1 VFFFGS
7 AQFLSSRD
15 ATLRLS
21 RSRSFL
27 LIIADLFVLRAR
39 ALLPFEK
46 EREREREKERKKDQK
61 SKKKKKMRN
70 RLEEKNQKESKHERV
85 FDGAKSS
92 NSLNP
97 FITLRIRHTH
107 TEGRLK
113 RRRSQRRTHKM
124 GLNKRRRKE
133 DEGESSSSY
142 STSSDDDENDDENKN
157 KTTMNVEEFG
167 FERVEKL
174 TGRRLKQE
182 KLNKKKQKSGGFES
196 MDLPPDIFRAI
207 KRKGYRLPTPIQR
220 KAIPVISTGVDVVAM
235 ARTGSGKTAA
245 FMVPV
250 LAALQKHSLRNG
262 ARALILAPTR
272 ELALQTFAVTRD
284 MAKFTD
290 LRLCALVGGDS
301 MEMQFEDLANN
312 PDVIV
317 ATPGRVLH
325 HTNEIESFSL
335 RLVEK
340 VVLDEADRLLEMGFQ
355 DQLSEIMKK
364 VSQSRQTLLFSATLP
379 SALAEFVKV
388 GLREPRVI
396 RLDAE
401 MKISE
406 DLRLTFALV
415 RKEEKIAAL
424 LRILQTV
431 VENEKSQTV
440 VFASTRHHVEHLET
454 LLKKEGHSCV
464 SIFGAMDFAA
474 RKIALATF
482 KSGKANVMVVTDV
495 AARGIDVPL
504 LDNVINYDFP
514 ANAKLFVHRVGRVAR
529 AGRKGIAHSILVKEE
544 LGYVVDL
551 HLFLGRKIK
560 PADIVPPQN
569 KEEAEKRAR
578 EGDANEESVVGTFPI
593 GSLDLLADRVRELHE
608 THIELEALQKTTV
621 NAYKAYQK
629 TRIPASSES
638 VARAKPLIE
647 CGPHP
652 LFCAAIFRKAS
663 NAGGT
668 ANTTTYKNAKELA
681 ELMRG
686 MKNYRPHAT
695 VLEAEFASAG
705 KIGKNWKSSVSVN
718 AMSEKRKAHAK
729 FIEMRNNGEEKTKKL
744 RPLGDDENP
753 IVAGNTHA
761 DDDADDDDDGSDDDS
776 DNDEGNDDDD
786 DDDERVNGVDIGAG
800 GGGGSGGKK
809 KLKTLVS
816 QDAFSRGKFRDDEFF
831 MDVVPRKINHKE
843 LGLSTKEGCTM
854 DDLNEM
860 TMDIV
865 AEDGASMR
873 KQKKLVSVWDK
884 KKKNYVQ
891 VDANEIG
898 KNGKR
903 IKNESGKVVSKDT
916 LGKTYKKWQSKTNRY
931 VSQVGEVEDEKTR
944 ARYDKKKRAGAS
956 EGGGMSRFK
965 RHFHTK
971 GTEGGGNYSGNNAP
985 SELRNADQIRKGR
998 KEDIRKKKSG
1008 RGGGRSGGRGGG
1020 RSGGRGGRGKGRK

>member
-1 VFFFGS
+1 MFFFGS

-39 ALLPFEK
+39 ALLP
-46 EREREREKERKKDQK
+46 EREYVREKERKKDQK
-61 SKKKKKMRN
+61 TKKKKKMRN

-245 FMVPV
+245 FVVPV

-388 GLREPRVI
+388 GLRDPRVI

-569 KEEAEKRAR
+569 EEEAEKRAR

-652 LFCAAIFRKAS
+652 LFCAAIFRKAF

-854 DDLNEM
+854 DDLDEM

-971 GTEGGGNYSGNNAP
+971 GTDGGGNGSGNNAP

-998 KEDIRKKKSG
+998 KEDIRKK
-1008 RGGGRSGGRGGG
+1008 RSGRGGG

>member
-1 VFFFGS
+1 
-7 AQFLSSRD
+7 
-15 ATLRLS
+15 
-21 RSRSFL
+21 
-27 LIIADLFVLRAR
+27 
-39 ALLPFEK
+39 
-46 EREREREKERKKDQK
+46 
-61 SKKKKKMRN
+61 
-70 RLEEKNQKESKHERV
+70 
-85 FDGAKSS
+85 
-92 NSLNP
+92 
-97 FITLRIRHTH
+97 
-107 TEGRLK
+107 
-113 RRRSQRRTHKM
+113 M
-124 GLNKRRRKE
+124 GLNNKRRRKE
-133 DEGESSSSY
+133 DEGESSSSNY
-142 STSSDDDENDDENKN
+142 SSSDDDENADENN
-157 KTTMNVEEFG
+157 KTTTNVEEFG

-245 FMVPV
+245 FVVPV

-388 GLREPRVI
+388 GLRDPRVI

-529 AGRKGIAHSILVKEE
+529 AGRKGIAHSILIKEE

-569 KEEAEKRAR
+569 EEEAEKRAR

-761 DDDADDDDDGSDDDS
+761 DDDADDDDDDGSDDDL
-776 DNDEGNDDDD
+776 DDDEGNDDD

-854 DDLNEM
+854 DDLDEM

-944 ARYDKKKRAGAS
+944 ARYDNKKRAGVS

-971 GTEGGGNYSGNNAP
+971 GTDGGGNGSGNNAP

>member
-1 VFFFGS
+1 
-7 AQFLSSRD
+7 
-15 ATLRLS
+15 
-21 RSRSFL
+21 
-27 LIIADLFVLRAR
+27 
-39 ALLPFEK
+39 
-46 EREREREKERKKDQK
+46 
-61 SKKKKKMRN
+61 
-70 RLEEKNQKESKHERV
+70 
-85 FDGAKSS
+85 
-92 NSLNP
+92 
-97 FITLRIRHTH
+97 
-107 TEGRLK
+107 
-113 RRRSQRRTHKM
+113 M
-124 GLNKRRRKE
+124 GLNKRGRKE
-133 DEGESSSSY
+133 DEGESSSSNY
-142 STSSDDDENDDENKN
+142 SSSDDDENADENKN
-157 KTTMNVEEFG
+157 KTTTNVEEFG

-245 FMVPV
+245 FVVPV

-388 GLREPRVI
+388 GLRDPRVI

-454 LLKKEGHSCV
+454 LLKREGHSCV

-569 KEEAEKRAR
+569 EEEAEKRAR
-578 EGDANEESVVGTFPI
+578 EGDANE
-593 GSLDLLADRVRELHE
+593 
-608 THIELEALQKTTV
+608 
-621 NAYKAYQK
+621 
-629 TRIPASSES
+629 
-638 VARAKPLIE
+638 
-647 CGPHP
+647 
-652 LFCAAIFRKAS
+652 
-663 NAGGT
+663 
-668 ANTTTYKNAKELA
+668 
-681 ELMRG
+681 
-686 MKNYRPHAT
+686 
-695 VLEAEFASAG
+695 
-705 KIGKNWKSSVSVN
+705 
-718 AMSEKRKAHAK
+718 
-729 FIEMRNNGEEKTKKL
+729 
-744 RPLGDDENP
+744 
-753 IVAGNTHA
+753 
-761 DDDADDDDDGSDDDS
+761 
-776 DNDEGNDDDD
+776 
-786 DDDERVNGVDIGAG
+786 
-800 GGGGSGGKK
+800 
-809 KLKTLVS
+809 
-816 QDAFSRGKFRDDEFF
+816 
-831 MDVVPRKINHKE
+831 
-843 LGLSTKEGCTM
+843 
-854 DDLNEM
+854 
-860 TMDIV
+860 
-865 AEDGASMR
+865 
-873 KQKKLVSVWDK
+873 
-884 KKKNYVQ
+884 
-891 VDANEIG
+891 
-898 KNGKR
+898 
-903 IKNESGKVVSKDT
+903 
-916 LGKTYKKWQSKTNRY
+916 
-931 VSQVGEVEDEKTR
+931 
-944 ARYDKKKRAGAS
+944 
-956 EGGGMSRFK
+956 
-965 RHFHTK
+965 
-971 GTEGGGNYSGNNAP
+971 
-985 SELRNADQIRKGR
+985 
-998 KEDIRKKKSG
+998 
-1008 RGGGRSGGRGGG
+1008 
-1020 RSGGRGGRGKGRK
+1020 

>member
-1 VFFFGS
+1 M
-7 AQFLSSRD
+7 
-15 ATLRLS
+15 
-21 RSRSFL
+21 
-27 LIIADLFVLRAR
+27 
-39 ALLPFEK
+39 K
-46 EREREREKERKKDQK
+46 RKVK
-61 SKKKKKMRN
+61 
-70 RLEEKNQKESKHERV
+70 V
-85 FDGAKSS
+85 AAK
-92 NSLNP
+92 
-97 FITLRIRHTH
+97 R
-107 TEGRLK
+107 K
-113 RRRSQRRTHKM
+113 RT
-124 GLNKRRRKE
+124 G
-133 DEGESSSSY
+133 DDDDDDDDDDGESSSS
-142 STSSDDDENDDENKN
+142 SEKEEDEEEPNPLSGKN
-157 KTTMNVEEFG
+157 GEEEEDHVEFG
-167 FERVEKL
+167 FERASKL

-182 KLNKKKQKSGGFES
+182 KLQKKKMKSGGFES
-196 MDLPPDIFRAI
+196 MELPPDIFRAI
-207 KRKGYRLPTPIQR
+207 KRKGFRLPTPIQR

-245 FMVPV
+245 FVVPV

-355 DQLSEIMKK
+355 DQLTEIMKK

-388 GLREPRVI
+388 GLREPQVI

-415 RKEEKIAAL
+415 RKEEKMAAL
-424 LRILQTV
+424 LKILQTV

-440 VFASTRHHVEHLET
+440 VFASTRHHVEHLEM

-482 KSGKANVMVVTDV
+482 KSGKANVLVVTDV

-560 PADIVPPQN
+560 PADIVPPEN
-569 KEEAEKRAR
+569 EEEAEKRAR

-608 THIELEALQKTTV
+608 TYIELEALQKTTV

-638 VARAKPLIE
+638 VARAKPLID

-663 NAGGT
+663 SAGGT
-668 ANTTTYKNAKELA
+668 TNTTTYKNAKELA

-686 MKNYRPHAT
+686 MKNYRPQAT

-729 FIEMRNNGEEKTKKL
+729 FIEMRNNGEEKVKKL

-753 IVAGNTHA
+753 IVAGNNTLA
-761 DDDADDDDDGSDDDS
+761 
-776 DNDEGNDDDD
+776 DDDD
-786 DDDERVNGVDIGAG
+786 DDDDDSDDFGSDDDNDDDNEAHDDDGERINGVDIGG
-800 GGGGSGGKK
+800 GGGKGGK

-854 DDLNEM
+854 DDLDEM

-873 KQKKLVSVWDK
+873 KQKKLVNIWDK
-884 KKKNYVQ
+884 RKKNYVQ

-903 IKNESGKVVSKDT
+903 ITNESGKVVSKDT

-944 ARYDKKKRAGAS
+944 ARYEKKKRVGAS

-971 GTEGGGNYSGNNAP
+971 GIDGGGGRGGGSGNSSAP
-985 SELRNADQIRKGR
+985 NELRNADQIRKGR
-998 KEDIRKKKSG
+998 KEDMRKKKSG
-1008 RGGGRSGGRGGG
+1008 RGGGR
-1020 RSGGRGGRGKGRK
+1020 GGRGKGRK

>member
-1 VFFFGS
+1 M
-7 AQFLSSRD
+7 D
-15 ATLRLS
+15 
-21 RSRSFL
+21 
-27 LIIADLFVLRAR
+27 
-39 ALLPFEK
+39 
-46 EREREREKERKKDQK
+46 
-61 SKKKKKMRN
+61 
-70 RLEEKNQKESKHERV
+70 
-85 FDGAKSS
+85 
-92 NSLNP
+92 
-97 FITLRIRHTH
+97 
-107 TEGRLK
+107 
-113 RRRSQRRTHKM
+113 
-124 GLNKRRRKE
+124 KRRRKDASRGGEEEE
-133 DEGESSSSY
+133 DDD
-142 STSSDDDENDDENKN
+142 DDDEEEEENDDAS
-157 KTTMNVEEFG
+157 TRVEEFG
-167 FERVEKL
+167 FEREQKL
-174 TGRRLKQE
+174 SGRRRKAE
-182 KLNKKKQKSGGFES
+182 KMREKKVKSGGFES
-196 MDLPPDIFRAI
+196 MELPGEIFRAI

-235 ARTGSGKTAA
+235 ARTGSGKTVA
-245 FMVPV
+245 FVIPV

-340 VVLDEADRLLEMGFQ
+340 VVLDEADRLLEMGFE

-388 GLREPRVI
+388 GLRDPRVI

-440 VFASTRHHVEHLET
+440 VFVSTRHHVEHLDM

-482 KSGKANVMVVTDV
+482 KSRKANVMVVTDV

-529 AGRKGIAHSILVKEE
+529 AGRKGIAHSLLVKEE

-560 PADIVPPQN
+560 SADIVPPEN
-569 KEEAEKRAR
+569 EEEAERRAR

-608 THIELEALQKTTV
+608 TYIELETLQKSTA

-652 LFCAAIFRKAS
+652 AFCAAIFRKAH

-668 ANTTTYKNAKELA
+668 SNTTTYKNAKELA

-686 MKNYRPHAT
+686 MKNYRPQAT
-695 VLEAEFASAG
+695 VLEAEFASTG
-705 KIGKNWKSSVSVN
+705 KIGKNWKSSISVN

-744 RPLGDDENP
+744 RPLGEDENP
-753 IVAGNTHA
+753 IVVGNKA
-761 DDDADDDDDGSDDDS
+761 EDDAEDDASDDDDFDDD
-776 DNDEGNDDDD
+776 DVDDDD
-786 DDDERVNGVDIGAG
+786 DDDDKNTDERVNGIDIG
-800 GGGGSGGKK
+800 GGGGGGGEKRRSKK

-854 DDLNEM
+854 DDLDEM

-873 KQKKLVSVWDK
+873 KQKKLVNVWDK
-884 KKKNYVQ
+884 RKKNYVQ

-916 LGKTYKKWQSKTNRY
+916 LGKMYKKWQSKTNRY
-931 VSQVGEVEDEKTR
+931 VSQAGEIEDEKTR
-944 ARYDKKKRAGAS
+944 ARYDKRKRVGAS
-956 EGGGMSRFK
+956 EGGGMNRFK

-971 GTEGGGNYSGNNAP
+971 GTESGGDISGNNAP
-985 SELRNADQIRKGR
+985 NELRNADQIRKGR

-1008 RGGGRSGGRGGG
+1008 RGGGRGR
-1020 RSGGRGGRGKGRK
+1020 GRGGRGKGRK

>member
-1 VFFFGS
+1 MKRKVKVAAKRKRTGDDDDDEEE
-7 AQFLSSRD
+7 ASS
-15 ATLRLS
+15 
-21 RSRSFL
+21 
-27 LIIADLFVLRAR
+27 
-39 ALLPFEK
+39 
-46 EREREREKERKKDQK
+46 
-61 SKKKKKMRN
+61 
-70 RLEEKNQKESKHERV
+70 
-85 FDGAKSS
+85 SS
-92 NSLNP
+92 S
-97 FITLRIRHTH
+97 
-107 TEGRLK
+107 G
-113 RRRSQRRTHKM
+113 
-124 GLNKRRRKE
+124 
-133 DEGESSSSY
+133 GESSSEKEKEE
-142 STSSDDDENDDENKN
+142 DEEEPNPLSGKEEEDH
-157 KTTMNVEEFG
+157 VEFG
-167 FERVEKL
+167 FERASKL
-174 TGRRLKQE
+174 TGRRLKRE
-182 KLNKKKQKSGGFES
+182 KLQKKKMKSGGFES
-196 MDLPPDIFRAI
+196 MELPPDIFRAI
-207 KRKGYRLPTPIQR
+207 KRKGFRLPTPIQR

-245 FMVPV
+245 FVVPV

-355 DQLSEIMKK
+355 DQLTEIMKK

-388 GLREPRVI
+388 GLREPQVI

-415 RKEEKIAAL
+415 RKEEKLAAL

-440 VFASTRHHVEHLET
+440 VFASTRHHVEHLEM
-454 LLKKEGHSCV
+454 LLKKEGHACV

-482 KSGKANVMVVTDV
+482 KSGKANVLVVTDV

-560 PADIVPPQN
+560 PADIVPPEN
-569 KEEAEKRAR
+569 EEEAEKRAR

-608 THIELEALQKTTV
+608 TYIELEALQKTTV

-638 VARAKPLIE
+638 VARAKPLID

-663 NAGGT
+663 SAGGT
-668 ANTTTYKNAKELA
+668 TNTTTYKNAKELA

-686 MKNYRPHAT
+686 MKNYRPQAT

-729 FIEMRNNGEEKTKKL
+729 FIEMRNNGEEKVKKL

-753 IVAGNTHA
+753 IVAGNNTL
-761 DDDADDDDDGSDDDS
+761 S
-776 DNDEGNDDDD
+776 DDDD
-786 DDDERVNGVDIGAG
+786 DDDDNRDNFDSDDDDDDDNEADDDDGERINGVDIGG
-800 GGGGSGGKK
+800 GGGKGGKK

-854 DDLNEM
+854 DDLDEM

-873 KQKKLVSVWDK
+873 KQKKLVNIWDK
-884 KKKNYVQ
+884 RKKNYVQ

-944 ARYDKKKRAGAS
+944 ARYEKKKRVGAS

-971 GTEGGGNYSGNNAP
+971 GIDGGGGRGGGSGNSSAP
-985 SELRNADQIRKGR
+985 NELRNADQIRKGR
-998 KEDIRKKKSG
+998 KEDMRKKKSG
-1008 RGGGRSGGRGGG
+1008 RGGGRGGG
-1020 RSGGRGGRGKGRK
+1020 KSGGRGGRGKGRK

>member
-1 VFFFGS
+1 
-7 AQFLSSRD
+7 
-15 ATLRLS
+15 
-21 RSRSFL
+21 
-27 LIIADLFVLRAR
+27 LFVLRAR

-46 EREREREKERKKDQK
+46 ERERERAKGRKKDQK

-245 FMVPV
+245 FVVPV

-388 GLREPRVI
+388 GLRDPRVI

-569 KEEAEKRAR
+569 EEEAEKRAR

-854 DDLNEM
+854 DDLDEM

-971 GTEGGGNYSGNNAP
+971 GTEGGGNGSGNNAP

-998 KEDIRKKKSG
+998 KEDIRKKRSG

>member
-1 VFFFGS
+1 MFFFGS

-142 STSSDDDENDDENKN
+142 STSSDDDENADENN
-157 KTTMNVEEFG
+157 KTTTNVEEFG

-245 FMVPV
+245 FVVPV

-388 GLREPRVI
+388 GLRDPRVI

-569 KEEAEKRAR
+569 EEEAEKRAR

-854 DDLNEM
+854 DDLDEM

-971 GTEGGGNYSGNNAP
+971 GTEGGGNGSGNNAP

-998 KEDIRKKKSG
+998 KEDIRKK
-1008 RGGGRSGGRGGG
+1008 RSGRGGG

>member
-1 VFFFGS
+1 M
-7 AQFLSSRD
+7 
-15 ATLRLS
+15 
-21 RSRSFL
+21 
-27 LIIADLFVLRAR
+27 
-39 ALLPFEK
+39 LPFEK

-245 FMVPV
+245 FVVPV

-388 GLREPRVI
+388 GLRDPRVI

-569 KEEAEKRAR
+569 EEEAEKRAR

-854 DDLNEM
+854 DDLDEM

-998 KEDIRKKKSG
+998 KEDIRKK
-1008 RGGGRSGGRGGG
+1008 RSGRGGG

>member
-1 VFFFGS
+1 
-7 AQFLSSRD
+7 
-15 ATLRLS
+15 
-21 RSRSFL
+21 
-27 LIIADLFVLRAR
+27 
-39 ALLPFEK
+39 
-46 EREREREKERKKDQK
+46 
-61 SKKKKKMRN
+61 MRN

-245 FMVPV
+245 FVVPV

-388 GLREPRVI
+388 GLRDPRVI

-569 KEEAEKRAR
+569 EEEAEKRAR

-761 DDDADDDDDGSDDDS
+761 DDDADDDDDGSDDDL
-776 DNDEGNDDDD
+776 DDDVGNDDDD
-786 DDDERVNGVDIGAG
+786 DDDGRVNGVDIGAG

-854 DDLNEM
+854 DDLDEM

-971 GTEGGGNYSGNNAP
+971 GTEGGGNGSGNNAP

-998 KEDIRKKKSG
+998 KEDIRKKRSG

>member
-1 VFFFGS
+1 
-7 AQFLSSRD
+7 
-15 ATLRLS
+15 
-21 RSRSFL
+21 
-27 LIIADLFVLRAR
+27 
-39 ALLPFEK
+39 
-46 EREREREKERKKDQK
+46 
-61 SKKKKKMRN
+61 
-70 RLEEKNQKESKHERV
+70 
-85 FDGAKSS
+85 
-92 NSLNP
+92 
-97 FITLRIRHTH
+97 
-107 TEGRLK
+107 
-113 RRRSQRRTHKM
+113 M
-124 GLNKRRRKE
+124 GLNKRGRKE
-133 DEGESSSSY
+133 DEGESSSSNY
-142 STSSDDDENDDENKN
+142 SSSDDDENADENN
-157 KTTMNVEEFG
+157 KTTTNVEEFG

-245 FMVPV
+245 FVVPV

-355 DQLSEIMKK
+355 EQLSEIMKK

-388 GLREPRVI
+388 GLRDPRVI

-514 ANAKLFVHRVGRVAR
+514 ANAKLFAHRVGRVAR

-569 KEEAEKRAR
+569 EEEAEKRAR

-761 DDDADDDDDGSDDDS
+761 DDAT
-776 DNDEGNDDDD
+776 GN
-786 DDDERVNGVDIGAG
+786 VDI
-800 GGGGSGGKK
+800 
-809 KLKTLVS
+809 
-816 QDAFSRGKFRDDEFF
+816 D
-831 MDVVPRKINHKE
+831 
-843 LGLSTKEGCTM
+843 
-854 DDLNEM
+854 
-860 TMDIV
+860 
-865 AEDGASMR
+865 
-873 KQKKLVSVWDK
+873 
-884 KKKNYVQ
+884 
-891 VDANEIG
+891 
-898 KNGKR
+898 
-903 IKNESGKVVSKDT
+903 
-916 LGKTYKKWQSKTNRY
+916 
-931 VSQVGEVEDEKTR
+931 
-944 ARYDKKKRAGAS
+944 
-956 EGGGMSRFK
+956 
-965 RHFHTK
+965 
-971 GTEGGGNYSGNNAP
+971 GTEIY
-985 SELRNADQIRKGR
+985 
-998 KEDIRKKKSG
+998 
-1008 RGGGRSGGRGGG
+1008 
-1020 RSGGRGGRGKGRK
+1020 

>member
-1 VFFFGS
+1 
-7 AQFLSSRD
+7 
-15 ATLRLS
+15 
-21 RSRSFL
+21 
-27 LIIADLFVLRAR
+27 
-39 ALLPFEK
+39 
-46 EREREREKERKKDQK
+46 
-61 SKKKKKMRN
+61 
-70 RLEEKNQKESKHERV
+70 
-85 FDGAKSS
+85 
-92 NSLNP
+92 
-97 FITLRIRHTH
+97 
-107 TEGRLK
+107 
-113 RRRSQRRTHKM
+113 M
-124 GLNKRRRKE
+124 GLNKRGRKE
-133 DEGESSSSY
+133 DGGESSSSNY
-142 STSSDDDENDDENKN
+142 SSSDDDENADENN
-157 KTTMNVEEFG
+157 KTTTNVEEFG

-245 FMVPV
+245 FVVPV

-272 ELALQTFAVTRD
+272 ELALQTYAVTRD

-388 GLREPRVI
+388 GLRDPRVI

-454 LLKKEGHSCV
+454 LLKREGHSCV

-569 KEEAEKRAR
+569 EEEAEKRAR

-761 DDDADDDDDGSDDDS
+761 DDDADDDDDDGSDDDS
-776 DNDEGNDDDD
+776 DNDEGNDDDE
-786 DDDERVNGVDIGAG
+786 DDERVNGVDIGAG

-854 DDLNEM
+854 DDLDEM

-916 LGKTYKKWQSKTNRY
+916 LGKTYKKWPSKTNRY

-971 GTEGGGNYSGNNAP
+971 GTDGGGNGSGNNAP

>member
-1 VFFFGS
+1 
-7 AQFLSSRD
+7 
-15 ATLRLS
+15 
-21 RSRSFL
+21 
-27 LIIADLFVLRAR
+27 
-39 ALLPFEK
+39 
-46 EREREREKERKKDQK
+46 
-61 SKKKKKMRN
+61 MRN

-107 TEGRLK
+107 IEGRLK

-245 FMVPV
+245 FVVPV

-388 GLREPRVI
+388 GLRDPRVI

-415 RKEEKIAAL
+415 RKEAKIAAL

-569 KEEAEKRAR
+569 EEEAEKRAR

-761 DDDADDDDDGSDDDS
+761 DDDADDDDDGSDDDL
-776 DNDEGNDDDD
+776 DDDVGNDDDD
-786 DDDERVNGVDIGAG
+786 DDDGRVNGVDIGAG

-854 DDLNEM
+854 DDLDEM

-971 GTEGGGNYSGNNAP
+971 GTEGGGNGSGNNAP

-998 KEDIRKKKSG
+998 KEDIRKKRSG

>member
-1 VFFFGS
+1 MFFFGS

-245 FMVPV
+245 FVVPV

-569 KEEAEKRAR
+569 EEEAEKRAR

-761 DDDADDDDDGSDDDS
+761 DDDADDDDDGSDDDL
-776 DNDEGNDDDD
+776 DDDEGNDDDD

-865 AEDGASMR
+865 AEDGASMH

-1008 RGGGRSGGRGGG
+1008 RGGGRSGGRGG
-1020 RSGGRGGRGKGRK
+1020 RGKGRK

>member
-1 VFFFGS
+1 M
-7 AQFLSSRD
+7 R
-15 ATLRLS
+15 
-21 RSRSFL
+21 
-27 LIIADLFVLRAR
+27 
-39 ALLPFEK
+39 

-245 FMVPV
+245 FVVPV

-335 RLVEK
+335 RLVGK

-388 GLREPRVI
+388 GLRDPRVI

-569 KEEAEKRAR
+569 EEEAEKRAR

-652 LFCAAIFRKAS
+652 LFCAAIFRKAF

-854 DDLNEM
+854 DDLDEM

-971 GTEGGGNYSGNNAP
+971 GTDGGGNGSGNNAP

-998 KEDIRKKKSG
+998 KEDIRKKRSG

>member
-1 VFFFGS
+1 
-7 AQFLSSRD
+7 
-15 ATLRLS
+15 
-21 RSRSFL
+21 
-27 LIIADLFVLRAR
+27 
-39 ALLPFEK
+39 
-46 EREREREKERKKDQK
+46 
-61 SKKKKKMRN
+61 MRN

-245 FMVPV
+245 FVVPV

-388 GLREPRVI
+388 GLRDPRVI

-569 KEEAEKRAR
+569 EEEAEKRAR

-786 DDDERVNGVDIGAG
+786 DDERVNGVDIGAG

-854 DDLNEM
+854 DDLDEM

-971 GTEGGGNYSGNNAP
+971 GTEGGGNGSGNNAP

-998 KEDIRKKKSG
+998 KEDIRKK
-1008 RGGGRSGGRGGG
+1008 RSGRGGG

>member
-1 VFFFGS
+1 
-7 AQFLSSRD
+7 
-15 ATLRLS
+15 
-21 RSRSFL
+21 
-27 LIIADLFVLRAR
+27 
-39 ALLPFEK
+39 
-46 EREREREKERKKDQK
+46 
-61 SKKKKKMRN
+61 MRN

-245 FMVPV
+245 FVVPV

-388 GLREPRVI
+388 GLRDPRVI

-569 KEEAEKRAR
+569 EEEAEKRAR

-652 LFCAAIFRKAS
+652 LFCAAIFRKAF

-854 DDLNEM
+854 DDLDEM

-971 GTEGGGNYSGNNAP
+971 GTEGGGNGSGNNAP

-998 KEDIRKKKSG
+998 KEDIRKKRSG

>member
-1 VFFFGS
+1 
-7 AQFLSSRD
+7 
-15 ATLRLS
+15 
-21 RSRSFL
+21 
-27 LIIADLFVLRAR
+27 
-39 ALLPFEK
+39 
-46 EREREREKERKKDQK
+46 
-61 SKKKKKMRN
+61 MRN

-245 FMVPV
+245 FVVPV

-388 GLREPRVI
+388 GLRDPRVI

-529 AGRKGIAHSILVKEE
+529 AGRKGIAHSILIKEE

-569 KEEAEKRAR
+569 EEEAEKRAR

-761 DDDADDDDDGSDDDS
+761 DDDADDDDDGSDDDL
-776 DNDEGNDDDD
+776 DDDEGNDDDD

-854 DDLNEM
+854 DDLDEM

-971 GTEGGGNYSGNNAP
+971 GTDGGGNGSENNAP

>member
-1 VFFFGS
+1 MFFFGS

-245 FMVPV
+245 FVVPV

-388 GLREPRVI
+388 GLRDPRVI

-569 KEEAEKRAR
+569 EEEAEKRAR

-761 DDDADDDDDGSDDDS
+761 DDDADDDDDGSDDDL
-776 DNDEGNDDDD
+776 DDDEGNDDDD

-854 DDLNEM
+854 DDLDEM

-971 GTEGGGNYSGNNAP
+971 GTEGGGNGSGNNAP

-1008 RGGGRSGGRGGG
+1008 RGGGRSGGRGG
-1020 RSGGRGGRGKGRK
+1020 RGKGRK

>member
-1 VFFFGS
+1 
-7 AQFLSSRD
+7 
-15 ATLRLS
+15 
-21 RSRSFL
+21 
-27 LIIADLFVLRAR
+27 
-39 ALLPFEK
+39 
-46 EREREREKERKKDQK
+46 
-61 SKKKKKMRN
+61 
-70 RLEEKNQKESKHERV
+70 
-85 FDGAKSS
+85 
-92 NSLNP
+92 
-97 FITLRIRHTH
+97 
-107 TEGRLK
+107 
-113 RRRSQRRTHKM
+113 M
-124 GLNKRRRKE
+124 GLNKRGRKE
-133 DEGESSSSY
+133 DEGESSSSNY
-142 STSSDDDENDDENKN
+142 SSSDDDENADENN
-157 KTTMNVEEFG
+157 KTTTNVEEFG

-245 FMVPV
+245 FVVPV

-317 ATPGRVLH
+317 ATPGSVLH

-355 DQLSEIMKK
+355 EQLSEIMKK

-388 GLREPRVI
+388 GLRDPRVI

-569 KEEAEKRAR
+569 EEEAEKRAR

-761 DDDADDDDDGSDDDS
+761 DDDADDDDDDGSDDDS
-776 DNDEGNDDDD
+776 DNDEGNDDDE
-786 DDDERVNGVDIGAG
+786 DDERVNGVDIGA

-854 DDLNEM
+854 DDLDEM

-971 GTEGGGNYSGNNAP
+971 GADCLLYTSP
-985 SELRNADQIRKGR
+985 SPRD
-998 KEDIRKKKSG
+998 S
-1008 RGGGRSGGRGGG
+1008 
-1020 RSGGRGGRGKGRK
+1020 

>member
-1 VFFFGS
+1 
-7 AQFLSSRD
+7 
-15 ATLRLS
+15 
-21 RSRSFL
+21 
-27 LIIADLFVLRAR
+27 
-39 ALLPFEK
+39 
-46 EREREREKERKKDQK
+46 
-61 SKKKKKMRN
+61 MRN

-235 ARTGSGKTAA
+235 ARTGSGETAA
-245 FMVPV
+245 FVVPV

-388 GLREPRVI
+388 GLRDPRVI

-569 KEEAEKRAR
+569 EEEAEKRAR

-944 ARYDKKKRAGAS
+944 ARYDNKKRAGVS

-971 GTEGGGNYSGNNAP
+971 GTDGGGNGSENNAP